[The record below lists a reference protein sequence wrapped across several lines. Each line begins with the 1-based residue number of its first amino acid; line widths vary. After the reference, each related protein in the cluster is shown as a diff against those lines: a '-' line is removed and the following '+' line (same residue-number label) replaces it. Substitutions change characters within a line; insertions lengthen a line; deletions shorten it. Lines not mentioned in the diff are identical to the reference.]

1 MRVFGGSLCDLLQS
15 GGRGTRWGGK
25 ESGKKRVRERRS
37 RGVETPGGK
46 GNAQGG
52 ERSQKRAR
60 EEAVRHSSCVRK
72 QRAWTWLRLS
82 APLSP
87 GPRPRQ
93 PNWVTGLGLR
103 PRPTARPLP
112 SQVAASRRQEPS
124 GYWALSVFLAG
135 SIGDLHQPRRLS
147 RGGGSPRPGG
157 FQGWMG
163 WPVLPGAGICRR
175 GGGKATWGLPDP
187 YGPGQGAGNE
197 DASRTPDYAWTA
209 LLGLGPGPGE
219 VPPPHLPGFWVAT
232 PSGTWCRS
240 PRGTREPS
248 GEGGALRASTFPAR
262 RRLGAPGDPS
272 RASGARSSALPAT
285 SPRRRALPRAAR
297 IEAGHRFRGG
307 RIPRQPRGSFS
318 PFPPQGPKL
327 HKPRAGGSGGPRGRQ
342 NSPSFPPAAPKKLL
356 GGCAPGSG
364 VSPPLVTCWS
374 GCQAGPLDSFIATSN
389 VSFALNSGS

>member
-219 VPPPHLPGFWVAT
+219 VPPPTSPGSESRRPLGPGADRHAEPGSRAEREALCAPRLSLRADGSERRGTPRGRVVLALP
-232 PSGTWCRS
+232 PS
-240 PRGTREPS
+240 PRPH
-248 GEGGALRASTFPAR
+248 
-262 RRLGAPGDPS
+262 LGV
-272 RASGARSSALPAT
+272 
-285 SPRRRALPRAAR
+285 
-297 IEAGHRFRGG
+297 
-307 RIPRQPRGSFS
+307 
-318 PFPPQGPKL
+318 GPCL
-327 HKPRAGGSGGPRGRQ
+327 GPRG
-342 NSPSFPPAAPKKLL
+342 
-356 GGCAPGSG
+356 
-364 VSPPLVTCWS
+364 
-374 GCQAGPLDSFIATSN
+374 
-389 VSFALNSGS
+389 